1 MNFFYFSWQIPS
13 IIEVKIYRMFIH
25 FSKFLNLK
33 WNSVEKKLNS
43 FIAEKKLI
51 ERDLKKQI
59 KNHKM
64 LSPYEGL
71 SL

>member
-1 MNFFYFSWQIPS
+1 M
-13 IIEVKIYRMFIH
+13 
-25 FSKFLNLK
+25 KFC
-33 WNSVEKKLNS
+33 WKKLNS

-64 LSPYEGL
+64 LSSYEGL